1 MKEKSLNKILTSKLY
16 YISNSKID
24 IKNYGGTME
33 NTKGKNCNLQI
44 EKREKYLNLTRSVKE
59 EICEP

>member
-1 MKEKSLNKILTSKLY
+1 MKEKYLNKILTSKLY

-24 IKNYGGTME
+24 IKYHGGTME
-33 NTKGKNCNLQI
+33 NTKAKNCNLAI
-44 EKREKYLNLTRSVKE
+44 KKREKYLNLTRSVKE